1 MGPQV
6 MIAMNVS
13 FMMHWIVDGFKAK
26 MWWNMWML
34 FTNGIDE
41 IVCGLKFQTKLDNGF
56 KDDNEEPL
64 DKPFTPHDFF

>member
-1 MGPQV
+1 
-6 MIAMNVS
+6 
-13 FMMHWIVDGFKAK
+13 
-26 MWWNMWML
+26 ML
-34 FTNGIDE
+34 FANGIDE